1 MSNEFEKKL
10 DFNSDTFEEMK
21 RDMNFVLQ
29 RLIGNMQEKGTN
41 EGSMTLKIDITM
53 VKALVSNYD
62 PDIKGETREISKPQ
76 FKHKVTSAV
85 KINDEKSGTY
95 NNEMELQRDP
105 DTGIYKL
112 VPIANTS
119 QRSIFDADF
128 QSKTEENADDE
139 TVIDTNA
146 IEAKEVLMLPGPN
159 AEEEVIDG
167 DYREVDAAGDATEEN
182 AGDDGTKKCIT
193 GWSRYGVCSC
203 CGNGGVQCCNQCKES
218 CNSRCGWI
226 DEPYIPEE
234 LQESEL
240 GEGLP
245 DITDELL
252 GGEEPPAGE
261 DDYGYDE
268 PEE

>member
-1 MSNEFEKKL
+1 MDNEFEKKL

-41 EGSMTLKIDITM
+41 EGSMTLKIDVTM
-53 VKALVSNYD
+53 VKEFIPNYD
-62 PDIKGETREISKPQ
+62 PDVKGETREISKPQ

-85 KINDEKSGTY
+85 KINDEKSGTF
-95 NNEMELQRDP
+95 NNEMELQMDP
-105 DTGIYKL
+105 DTGVYKL

-128 QSKTEENADDE
+128 QTKAEENRDDE
-139 TVIDTNA
+139 TVVDSNA
-146 IEAKEVLMLPGPN
+146 IEAKTVPMLPGPN
-159 AEEEVIDG
+159 EESEVVEG
-167 DYREVDAAGDATEEN
+167 EYREVVTTEGTE
-182 AGDDGTKKCIT
+182 DSDGTKKCVT

-203 CGNGGVQCCNQCKES
+203 CGNGGVQCCNQCEEP

-226 DEPYIPEE
+226 DEPYKPEE
-234 LQESEL
+234 EEPQVSEP

-252 GGEEPPAGE
+252 GGKEPPADEGDYDY
-261 DDYGYDE
+261 DD

>member
-1 MSNEFEKKL
+1 MDNEFEKKL

-41 EGSMTLKIDITM
+41 EGSMTLKIDVTM
-53 VKALVSNYD
+53 VKEFIPNYD
-62 PDIKGETREISKPQ
+62 PDIKGETREVSKPQ

-85 KINDEKSGTY
+85 KINDEKSGTF
-95 NNEMELQRDP
+95 NNEMELQMDP
-105 DTGIYKL
+105 ETGVYKL

-128 QSKTEENADDE
+128 QAKTEENAEDG
-139 TVIDTNA
+139 TVIDSNA
-146 IEAKEVLMLPGPN
+146 IEAKEVPMLPGPN
-159 AEEEVIDG
+159 PDGEVIDG
-167 DYREVDAAGDATEEN
+167 EFREVDSADDAP
-182 AGDDGTKKCIT
+182 GTKKCIT
-193 GWSRYGVCSC
+193 GWSKYGTCSC
-203 CGNGGVQCCNQCKES
+203 CGNGGVQCCNQCEES

-234 LQESEL
+234 PQETEP

-261 DDYGYDE
+261 DDYEYDD
-268 PEE
+268 PEDGTEE